1 VNNRHGPQN
10 DLEQIN
16 VSYSNDEQN
25 GFIRKVYGIFTS
37 QIACTMVFVGFS
49 MMYPEFTKWQIQ
61 NIALFW
67 VLFVLNIA
75 AQCTLICNKEIARSV
90 PINYIL
96 LAFITFSEGYLIS
109 LVCAK
114 YTPASVFKV
123 FILTTAAF
131 GGMTF
136 YAVTTKHDITIF
148 YSVAAGVSMLTFA
161 MFFVLLF
168 TASPMLQMVYSF
180 LMVILALL
188 YVAIDTQVIMQ
199 SGKHGIGYD
208 DYIVAALMLYLD
220 FIQLFLNLL

>member
-1 VNNRHGPQN
+1 MK
-10 DLEQIN
+10 
-16 VSYSNDEQN
+16 
-25 GFIRKVYGIFTS
+25 FIS
-37 QIACTMVFVGFS
+37 
-49 MMYPEFTKWQIQ
+49 
-61 NIALFW
+61 
-67 VLFVLNIA
+67 
-75 AQCTLICNKEIARSV
+75 
-90 PINYIL
+90 
-96 LAFITFSEGYLIS
+96 
-109 LVCAK
+109 
-114 YTPASVFKV
+114 ASVFKV

-136 YAVTTKHDITIF
+136 YAVTTKHYITIF

-220 FIQLFLNLL
+220 FIQLFINLL